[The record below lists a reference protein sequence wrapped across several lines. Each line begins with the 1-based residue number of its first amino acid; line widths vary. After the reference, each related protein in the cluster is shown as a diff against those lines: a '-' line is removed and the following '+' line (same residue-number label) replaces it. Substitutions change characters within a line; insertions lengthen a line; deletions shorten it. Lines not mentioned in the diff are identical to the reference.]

1 MSSVRTPLRPALVL
15 ASTGIAG
22 IAVQTAL
29 IRELLGAFGGDELI
43 AALILA
49 AWLAGEAV
57 GAASARRIPQSR
69 TGPLLPFAATVAVL
83 TGLAALP
90 ATALI
95 RPLWRLAPGELLPL
109 PALALSAG
117 LLAFFPGAFHS
128 ALFVTGANLFSG
140 SAAAG
145 RAYFWRGIGTFV
157 GGLFIWLFLLG
168 RLPAIAIAAGAG
180 LLLFIAAFLFWP
192 RSAPILL
199 LPALVCT
206 GVLISGSSLER
217 RIWSRHW
224 PGQRIRLVR
233 DSPLGKTIAIERA
246 GTTTLLADGVP
257 VATWPTVT
265 SEADELLG
273 RLPLLAHPAPERVL
287 AIGMLPGG
295 LTAELLRNPV
305 RSLQLVVPDRVL
317 LAAVRGFGDSATA
330 AVLTDHRLRIA
341 TTDPLQFLQQDT
353 GRYDCIVIAV
363 GPPASLA
370 ASRLTTVEFFR
381 RCRARLRP
389 AGVMALPGPAL
400 PAAGPLALA
409 LLDCRRATLTAAGF
423 GSVLVVP
430 GEPSVLL
437 TSDRPLE
444 LTADLV
450 RHRLAARGASALLL
464 EPLLGRLDWP
474 QPPRPGHAPVSSLLL
489 PAERRL
495 ALLLTL
501 QQTAPALAA
510 QLVRGGQLA
519 GWLMLTA
526 AAILLALV
534 SLRARRR
541 QQVLRLAVF
550 TSGLAGAAVS
560 VLGVF
565 AMQSAT
571 GAAYSGIVLLFA
583 ALTAG
588 TTIGAVPGNR
598 LGLRRWRT
606 VAVANLLLFALL
618 FALVPAARGAP
629 LWVFGLLALLGG
641 VALGFVFAVV
651 SRLEPAVAPA
661 GRSGEVAAL
670 DLAGGVP
677 GALVLPLLV
686 PVLGLWPTAAFA
698 AAAPLVAGVAVLSA
712 QD

>member
-1 MSSVRTPLRPALVL
+1 MSSARPSPRSALLL
-15 ASTGIAG
+15 ASIGIAG
-22 IAVQTAL
+22 IAVQSAL

-43 AALILA
+43 AAVVLT

-57 GAASARRIPQSR
+57 GAASARHIPQSR
-69 TGPLLPFAATVAVL
+69 TGTPLPFAATITVL
-83 TGLAALP
+83 SGLAALP
-90 ATALI
+90 ASALI

-117 LLAFFPGAFHS
+117 LLAFFPGALHS
-128 ALFVTGANLFSG
+128 ALFVTGANLFVG

-145 RAYFWRGIGTFV
+145 RAYLWRGTGTFV

-168 RLPAIAIAAGAG
+168 RLPALAIVAGAG
-180 LLLFIAAFLFWP
+180 LLLFIAVFLFWP
-192 RSAPILL
+192 RSTPILL
-199 LPALVCT
+199 LPALVCA
-206 GVLISGSSLER
+206 GVLLFGSNLER
-217 RIWSRHW
+217 RIWSFHW
-224 PGQRIRLVR
+224 PGQQIRLVR

-257 VATWPTVT
+257 VATWPIVI
-265 SEADELLG
+265 SEAEELLG
-273 RLPLLAHPAPERVL
+273 QLPLLAHPAPERVL
-287 AIGMLPGG
+287 AIGTLPGG
-295 LTAELLRNPV
+295 LTTELLKNPV

-317 LAAVRGFGDSATA
+317 LAAVRGFGDSTTA
-330 AVLTDHRLRIA
+330 AVLADHRLRIA
-341 TTDPLQFLQQDT
+341 TADALQFLQQDT
-353 GRYDCIVIAV
+353 GRYDCIVIAA

-389 AGVMALPGPAL
+389 AGVLALPGPAL

-450 RHRLAARGASALLL
+450 RHRLAARGASTFLL
-464 EPLLGRLDWP
+464 EPLLARLDWP
-474 QPPRPGHAPVSSLLL
+474 QPPRSSQAPVSSLLT
-489 PAERRL
+489 PAERRF

-501 QQTAPALAA
+501 QQSAPVLAA

-519 GWLMLTA
+519 GWLVLTA
-526 AAILLALV
+526 AIVLLILVLV
-534 SLRARRR
+534 RARRR
-541 QQVLRLAVF
+541 QAVLRLAIF
-550 TSGLAGAAVS
+550 SSGLAGAALS
-560 VLGVF
+560 ILGVF

-571 GAAYSGIVLLFA
+571 GAAFSGLVLLFA

-588 TTIGAVPGNR
+588 TTLGAVPGNR
-598 LGLRRWRT
+598 LGLHRWRT

-618 FALVPAARGAP
+618 LALVPAARGAP
-629 LWVFGLLALLGG
+629 LWFFGLLALLGG
-641 VALGFVFAVV
+641 VALGFEFGFVA
-651 SRLEPAVAPA
+651 RLEPCAVAA
-661 GRSGEVAAL
+661 GRAGQVAAL
-670 DLAGGVP
+670 DLAGGVA
-677 GALVLPLLV
+677 GAFVLPLVV
-686 PVLGLWPTAAFA
+686 PVLGLWPAVLFA
-698 AAAPLVAGVAVLSA
+698 AAAPLVAGVAVLFA
-712 QD
+712 QV